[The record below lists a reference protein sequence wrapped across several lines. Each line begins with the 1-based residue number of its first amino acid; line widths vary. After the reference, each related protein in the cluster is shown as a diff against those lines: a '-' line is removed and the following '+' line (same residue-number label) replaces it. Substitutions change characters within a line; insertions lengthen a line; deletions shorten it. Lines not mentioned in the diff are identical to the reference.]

1 MIAQKVI
8 RVGLSSIFDQIYKE
22 IKHIRLVMCEI
33 KKKKALL
40 LVKGD
45 GIVTE
50 LSLNGILQ

>member
-8 RVGLSSIFDQIYKE
+8 RVGLRSILDQIYKE

-33 KKKKALL
+33 KKKVLL